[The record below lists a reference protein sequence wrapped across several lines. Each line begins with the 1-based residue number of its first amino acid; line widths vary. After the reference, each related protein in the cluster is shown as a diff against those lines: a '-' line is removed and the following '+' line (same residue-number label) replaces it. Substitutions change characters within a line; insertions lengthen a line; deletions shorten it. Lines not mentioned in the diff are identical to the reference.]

1 MRKTDRKQEINMK
14 KRINLFTGILLCTLL
29 FCSCG
34 NDETIDI
41 FGSITGQVTDY
52 STGDPLTNAQV
63 TLVPGAN
70 TVQTSN
76 DGAFSFTNLDEGK
89 YTVSVQK
96 DGYQANRKDVIVI
109 SGEETKTVISLKTI
123 PK

>member
-1 MRKTDRKQEINMK
+1 MLKNYRKQEINMK
-14 KRINLFTGILLCTLL
+14 KRINLLSSILLSTLL
-29 FCSCG
+29 LCSCG

-52 STGDPLTNAQV
+52 TTGEPLTNAQV

-76 DGAFSFTNLDEGK
+76 DGNFSFTNLDEGK

-96 DGYQANRKDVIVI
+96 DGYQADRKDVIVI

>member
-1 MRKTDRKQEINMK
+1 MK
-14 KRINLFTGILLCTLL
+14 RRIILFTSIVLSVFLLS
-29 FCSCG
+29 SCG

-52 STGDPLTNAQV
+52 STGNPLTNAQV
-63 TLVPGAN
+63 TLVPGAK

-96 DGYQANRKDVIVI
+96 DGYQADRKDVIVI

>member
-1 MRKTDRKQEINMK
+1 MK
-14 KRINLFTGILLCTLL
+14 LKNDILSIIVFSMFLL
-29 FCSCG
+29 CSCG
-34 NDETIDI
+34 NNETIDV

-52 STGDPLTNAQV
+52 TTGNPLSNAQV
-63 TLVPGAN
+63 TLVQGARS
-70 TVQTSN
+70 VQTSD

-96 DGYQANRKDVIVI
+96 DGYQADRKDVIVI